1 MVSNSG
7 KSSKKAIIVNAH
19 FSNRGDEAALRAI
32 LDEMLSKS
40 PGWETEIMFKDKDE
54 VSGFM
59 YPDVSH
65 FSCAFLPKNVISLF
79 VSVLSKGKICKNDNL
94 RKGIEHI
101 LESDLIVYS
110 PGGGVLSDKFWWV
123 KQLEYF
129 MPFICSKLYR
139 IPIVVA
145 APSMGPFN
153 VEKNIFR
160 NSLKKC
166 FLNSADKLIV
176 REAISE
182 SYVKKLGVKNVV
194 VTIDSAFYDDYYTH
208 KESIVN
214 INNDEKLNVFLGKY
228 KKVVGLTAISY
239 LWHIEDFKDETLP
252 KRIEQSLKA
261 FIERLKERNVG
272 VLLIPQLF
280 GNQDDTKLLEKY
292 TNDNTFVLSNEYD
305 TYAQQYVISK
315 LYALVG
321 MRYHSNIFA
330 AKTGVPFVAVSYE
343 EKMTGFMM
351 DHNLTEL
358 MIPVKDISEK
368 LLLSKYEMIDENHTK
383 FEKRLK
389 DKREEFRR
397 LAKITVDSVISFMK

>member
-1 MVSNSG
+1 MASNSR
-7 KSSKKAIIVNAH
+7 KNKKAIIVNAH

-32 LDEMLSKS
+32 LDAMIAKS
-40 PGWETEIMFKDKDE
+40 PEWNTEIMFKDKNE

-59 YPDVSH
+59 YPDISH
-65 FSCAFLPKNVISLF
+65 FSCAFLPKSAISLLIA
-79 VSVLSKGKICKNDNL
+79 VLSKGKICKDERLKN
-94 RKGIEHI
+94 GIEHI
-101 LESDLIVYS
+101 LDSDLIVYS

-129 MPFICSKLYR
+129 MPFICAKFYK

-153 VEKNIFR
+153 TEKNILR
-160 NSLKKC
+160 NSFKKSI
-166 FLNSADKLIV
+166 LNSADKLIV

-182 SYVKKLGVKNVV
+182 SYVKKLGVKNVA

-208 KESIVN
+208 KESIETVN
-214 INNDEKLNVFLGKY
+214 KDEQLNQFLNKY
-228 KKVVGLTAISY
+228 KRVVGITAISY

-252 KRIEQSLKA
+252 NRIEQSLKT
-261 FIERLKERNVG
+261 FIGSLKEKNVG

-292 TNDNTFVLSNEYD
+292 TSDNTFMLSNEYD
-305 TYAQQYVISK
+305 TYAQQYVISQ

-343 EKMTGFMM
+343 EKMTGFMI

-358 MIPVKDISEK
+358 MIPVKDISEE
-368 LLLSKYEMIDENHTK
+368 LLLKKYGMIEEKHDS
-383 FEKRLK
+383 FEKQLK
-389 DKREEFRR
+389 DKREEFRE
-397 LAKITVDSVISFMK
+397 LAKVTVDAVLSFMK

>member
-1 MVSNSG
+1 MANNSC
-7 KSSKKAIIVNAH
+7 KNKKAIIVNAH

-32 LDEMLSKS
+32 LDAMTAKS
-40 PGWETEIMFKDKDE
+40 PEWETEIMFKDKNE
-54 VSGFM
+54 VRGFM
-59 YPDVSH
+59 YPYISH
-65 FSCAFLPKNVISLF
+65 FSCAFLPKNAISLLIA
-79 VSVLSKGKICKNDNL
+79 VLSKGKVCKDENL
-94 RKGIEHI
+94 KKGIEHI
-101 LESDLIVYS
+101 LDSDLIVYS

-129 MPFICSKLYR
+129 MPFICAKFYK

-153 VEKNIFR
+153 VEKSILR
-160 NSLKKC
+160 NGFKRML
-166 FLNSADKLIV
+166 LNSADKLIV

-182 SYVKKLGVKNVV
+182 GYVKALGVKNAV

-208 KESIVN
+208 NESIDIVN
-214 INNDEKLNVFLGKY
+214 SDKKLNEFINKY
-228 KKVVGLTAISY
+228 DKVVGITAISY
-239 LWHIEDFKDETLP
+239 LWHIDDFKDETLP
-252 KRIEQSLKA
+252 GRIEQSLKA
-261 FIERLKERNVG
+261 FIESLKEKNTG
-272 VLLIPQLF
+272 VILIPQLF

-292 TNDNTFVLSNEYD
+292 VDDNVFILSNEYD

-351 DHNLTEL
+351 DHDLTDL
-358 MIPVKDISEK
+358 MIPVKDISDE
-368 LLLSKYEMIDENHTK
+368 LLLGKFGMIEDKHDEIERK
-383 FEKRLK
+383 LK
-389 DKREEFRR
+389 DKREDFRK
-397 LAKITVDSVISFMK
+397 LAKITVDSVVSYMK